1 MIRLDKLAADVGI
14 GTRGEVKKMIRKG
27 LLKVNGIVIK
37 NPDYKVNAEDVI
49 SYLNQEFQYQKNVYY
64 MLHKPAGV
72 VSAREDRRDETVLH
86 LLNGAYTKDVFPVGR
101 LDKDTEGLLLLTN
114 DGQLAHDL
122 LSPRKHVDKTYF
134 ARIQGAI
141 TTADV
146 IAFEE
151 GLDIGEKK
159 LTMPAELRI
168 LKSGDISEVEV
179 VIREGKF
186 HQIKR
191 MFHALD
197 KEVIYLKR
205 IQMGSLSL
213 DSKLELGNYREL
225 TIDEINK
232 LKGHK

>member
-14 GTRGEVKKMIRKG
+14 GTRVEVKKMIRKG
-27 LLKVNGIVIK
+27 LFKVNGIVIK
-37 NPDYKVNAEDVI
+37 IPDYKVNAEDVI
-49 SYLNQEFQYQKNVYY
+49 SYLNHEFQYQKNVYY

-72 VSAREDRRDETVLH
+72 VSAREDRRDKTVLD

-122 LSPRKHVDKTYF
+122 LSPKKHVDKTYF
-134 ARIQGAI
+134 ARIQGAV
-141 TTADV
+141 TTTDIIV
-146 IAFEE
+146 FEQ

-159 LTMPAELRI
+159 LTMPATLRI

-205 IQMGSLSL
+205 IQMGTLSL

-225 TIDEINK
+225 TTEEISK